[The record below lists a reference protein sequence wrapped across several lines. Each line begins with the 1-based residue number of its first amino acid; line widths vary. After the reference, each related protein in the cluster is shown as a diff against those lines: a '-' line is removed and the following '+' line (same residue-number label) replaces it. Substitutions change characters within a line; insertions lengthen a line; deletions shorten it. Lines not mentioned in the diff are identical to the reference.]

1 MSITEKS
8 VEYVGSQGSG
18 VTEYLG
24 VVVADMTTQLEAI
37 RSRLKSCAD
46 KVDATALSPSI
57 QSQAKACEAALGG
70 VMVLL
75 TGLEETVRLDLDCF
89 GS

>member
-1 MSITEKS
+1 MSTTESS
-8 VEYVGSQGSG
+8 VGQVGLEGSS

-24 VVVADMTTQLEAI
+24 VVVADITAQLEAM
-37 RSRLKSCAD
+37 RSRLKIVAE
-46 KVDATALSPSI
+46 KVDGTALSPSM
-57 QSQAKACEAALGG
+57 QSQAKACDAALGG
-70 VMVLL
+70 VIVLL

>member
-1 MSITEKS
+1 MSTTES
-8 VEYVGSQGSG
+8 LVGHVGLQDSN

-24 VVVADMTTQLEAI
+24 VVVADITAQLEAM
-37 RSRLKSCAD
+37 RSRLKIVAE
-46 KVDATALSPSI
+46 KVDGTALSPSM
-57 QSQAKACEAALGG
+57 QSQAKACDAALGG
-70 VMVLL
+70 VVVLL